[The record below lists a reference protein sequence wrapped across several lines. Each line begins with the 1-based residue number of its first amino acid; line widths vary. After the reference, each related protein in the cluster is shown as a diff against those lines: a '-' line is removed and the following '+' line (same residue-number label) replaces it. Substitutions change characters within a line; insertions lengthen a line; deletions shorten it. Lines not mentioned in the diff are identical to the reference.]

1 MNLYAKI
8 ENDTTK
14 AVSVGIG
21 TNEAFYQSIGMEL
34 MEVEQGY
41 DGNWYLSGYAPIKPQ
56 EMIDAELQKQYTN
69 FIQSMLDKEAQK
81 LRL

>member
-21 TNEAFYQSIGMEL
+21 TNKVFYQFIGMEL

-56 EMIDAELQKQYTN
+56 EMIDAELQEQYTN
-69 FIQSMLDKEAQK
+69 FIQSILDKEAQA

>member
-1 MNLYAKI
+1 MKVYAKI
-8 ENDTTK
+8 ENQDSK
-14 AVSVGIG
+14 VVSVGIG

-56 EMIDAELQKQYTN
+56 EMIDAELQARYTN